1 MLTRSERIKYS
12 GLFTQAFQKG
22 KKLYSDNLCLVF
34 TKTRESLSNQL
45 PLTGFVIAKTYSKK
59 AVLRNKIKRR
69 LREIYR
75 SYRLK
80 ADNQIKLKNIGLLVV
95 RVNTK
100 NPVDDFYK
108 LEKELLNLL
117 KQV

>member
-22 KKLYSDNLCLVF
+22 KKLYSDNLCLVY
-34 TKTRESLSNQL
+34 TKTREALQDQL
-45 PLTGFVIAKTYSKK
+45 PLTGFVIGKSYSKK

-75 SYRLK
+75 QYRLK
-80 ADNQIKLKNIGLLVV
+80 SQNKDKLKKVGLLVI

-100 NPVDDFYK
+100 TVIDDFQK
-108 LEKELLNLL
+108 LEEELLSLL
-117 KQV
+117 EQV